1 MDSASL
7 LTYLAAVLV
16 LLVIPGPAI
25 LIITTRTVRGGTR
38 AGLLTGAGVAT
49 GDLVHAGFAA
59 LGLSALLMTS
69 ASAFQVVKLA
79 GAAYLLYLGVRAILE
94 KPAEAHEDGPPFDG
108 ARLNYLQGLLS
119 EVLNPKVA
127 LFFLAFLPQFVDPAG
142 GGVTR
147 QLALLGS
154 IYVVLS
160 VSFIILLVT
169 VAGPLAARLRR
180 SRRFNQWQGKVV
192 GAVFIALAAR
202 VALQQR

>member
-25 LIITTRTVRGGTR
+25 LIITTRTMRGGTR

-94 KPAEAHEDGPPFDG
+94 KPAEAREDGPPFDG

-147 QLALLGS
+147 QLALLGG

-192 GAVFIALAAR
+192 GTVFIALAAR

>member
-1 MDSASL
+1 MDPATL
-7 LTYLAAVLV
+7 LTYVAAVLV

-25 LIITTRTVRGGTR
+25 FVITTRTMRGGTR

-79 GAAYLLYLGVRAILE
+79 GAAYLIYLGVRAILE
-94 KPAEAHEDGPPFDG
+94 RPAEPEAAQRASDGG
-108 ARLNYLQGLLS
+108 RLNYLQGLLS

-127 LFFLAFLPQFVDPAG
+127 LFFLAFLPQFVNPSS
-142 GGVTR
+142 GGVAG
-147 QLALLGS
+147 QLALLGG
-154 IYVVLS
+154 IYVALS
-160 VSFIILLVT
+160 VAFIALLVT
-169 VAGPLAARLRR
+169 VAGPLTARLRQ
-180 SRRFNQWQGKVV
+180 SRRFNRWQGKAV
-192 GAVFIALAAR
+192 GTVFIALAAR

>member
-7 LTYLAAVLV
+7 LTYVAAVLV

-25 LIITTRTVRGGTR
+25 LIITTRTMRGGTR
-38 AGLLTGAGVAT
+38 AGLLAGAGVAT

-94 KPAEAHEDGPPFDG
+94 KPSDVGDASAPRADS
-108 ARLNYLQGLLS
+108 RLNYLQGLLS

-127 LFFLAFLPQFVDPAG
+127 LFFLAFLPQFVNPAG
-142 GGVTR
+142 GGVTG
-147 QLALLGS
+147 QLALLGG
-154 IYVVLS
+154 IYVALS
-160 VSFIILLVT
+160 IAFIVVLVT
-169 VAGPLAARLRR
+169 VAGPLVARLRR
-180 SRRFNQWQGKVV
+180 SRRFNLWQGKVV
-192 GAVFIALAAR
+192 GVVFIALAAR